1 MYWYNINTVFTEAAT
16 LSPTNRKSSIVII
29 TLTFC
34 RLESSNLV
42 IETYLTTQSAVYNI
56 EEDRYI
62 PGHIIFADQHA
73 LKTSD
78 GLSSHLI
85 AGSVYQSGYVEGVGE
100 VARFYD
106 IHFFLQIS
114 PNQVL
119 IADVNNHCLR
129 ILDRLTNKTET
140 FSGNCTE
147 SGNVDGVSSL
157 FRYPRTVIIDAKN
170 PDYAFISEYFG
181 YLKKI
186 SLLSRNV
193 STLWSGPKQCNSM
206 VQEQTTGNIFL
217 TFPGYI
223 GLLTLPNTLNIVAGS
238 PILY

>member
-1 MYWYNINTVFTEAAT
+1 MYH
-16 LSPTNRKSSIVII
+16 
-29 TLTFC
+29 
-34 RLESSNLV
+34 
-42 IETYLTTQSAVYNI
+42 I

-73 LKTSD
+73 LKTTD
-78 GLSSHLI
+78 GLSIHLI
-85 AGSVYQSGYVEGVGE
+85 TGSVYQSGYVEGVGE

-106 IHFFLQIS
+106 IYSFLQIS

-140 FSGNCTE
+140 ISGNCTE
-147 SGNVDGVSSL
+147 SGNFDGISAL

-170 PDYAFISEYFG
+170 PDYVFISEYFG

-193 STLWSGPKQCNSM
+193 STLWYGPKQCNSM
-206 VQEQTTGNIFL
+206 VQKQATGNIFL

-223 GLLTLPNTLNIVAGS
+223 GLLTLPNTLNMVAGS
-238 PILY
+238 PTVLGFRDGTFTDSLFGSPLGLTFLSDYILLLADSTKQEITSSRS